1 MAEFLASGRLVDV
14 VIAFTLLEFMLLLTW
29 RKLRGGGL
37 PPVDL
42 AFALGGG
49 LCLMFALRAALLA
62 SPWQSVVVPL
72 IGAGL
77 IHALDLRRRWSR

>member
-42 AFALGGG
+42 
-49 LCLMFALRAALLA
+49 
-62 SPWQSVVVPL
+62 
-72 IGAGL
+72 
-77 IHALDLRRRWSR
+77 RRWSR

>member
-14 VIAFTLLEFMLLLTW
+14 VIAFTLLEFALLLTW

-37 PPVDL
+37 PPMDL
-42 AFALGGG
+42 ALALGGG
-49 LCLMFALRAALLA
+49 LCLMLALRAALLA
-62 SPWQSVVVPL
+62 SPWPAVVAPL

-77 IHALDLRRRWSR
+77 IHALDLHRRWVR